1 MNDAKVEFEKQTG
14 SLLIKNTHNE
24 EVITEKL
31 ARISSLEEEV
41 AKCQQE
47 YVRSLFK
54 ILIWKLFLNIFY
66 LSILKKQLNEA
77 KSELVNQIES
87 MTVKNTRSE
96 EIIAE
101 KIAKISSLEEE
112 IVKFKEEYVRNSEK
126 YTVVCT
132 FTVTILWL

>member
-24 EVITEKL
+24 EVITEKI
-31 ARISSLEEEV
+31 ARIYGLEEEV

-77 KSELVNQIES
+77 KSELVNQVES

-126 YTVVCT
+126 
-132 FTVTILWL
+132 